1 MRNFS
6 PFGFP
11 MLMPRCM
18 RTAPAI
24 LLALFSIVIQ
34 GFAQPYSI
42 AGKIYIPC
50 SPSESVT
57 ANFNNPSG
65 ALTNNS
71 YSNYVLIT
79 VSGTGTSANNLVN
92 DAFYVN
98 SPTGTYHDGMFY
110 QLITT
115 IDGSVAGN
123 TDDDAYLHIVYDVDA
138 NRLVVPPYV
147 PAYQPNHTYQ
157 FIIDMSTLV
166 PPALAPTKLRLG
178 VNDGRYND
186 NTGAYN
192 VQVTQLCVA
201 PDTDNDGVPD
211 INYNCPTTPNPNQ
224 LDTDGDG
231 VGDACDNCPV
241 TFDPDQADEDH
252 DGQGDVCDTSCGAK
266 NDKVTICHNGN
277 EICVSS
283 NAVKAHLDHGDYVGP
298 CHTVPIAT
306 AQAIQQQFAIP

>member
-1 MRNFS
+1 
-6 PFGFP
+6 
-11 MLMPRCM
+11 
-18 RTAPAI
+18 
-24 LLALFSIVIQ
+24 
-34 GFAQPYSI
+34 
-42 AGKIYIPC
+42 
-50 SPSESVT
+50 
-57 ANFNNPSG
+57 
-65 ALTNNS
+65 
-71 YSNYVLIT
+71 
-79 VSGTGTSANNLVN
+79 
-92 DAFYVN
+92 
-98 SPTGTYHDGMFY
+98 MFY

-138 NRLVVPPYV
+138 NRPVVPPYV

-166 PPALAPTKLRLG
+166 PPAVAPTKLRVG

-241 TFDPDQADEDH
+241 TFNPDQADEDL

-266 NDKVTICHNGN
+266 NDKVRICHKGN

-298 CHTVPIAT
+298 CHTAPIAT
-306 AQAIQQQFAIP
+306 AQTIQEQFAMPDKLTLSNYPNPFTSTTRIVYDLPFDSKVSLKVYDMLGRVVTTLIDRDKKAGSHSVNFDAGKYGKGNYYYRLIATDGNKQLSQTSKMVLLK